1 MVESNFSFKSAD
13 SMVQLL
19 CLLDKESKI
28 LPKMTLS
35 RTKCGYYLQGPARVD
50 TYLICPE
57 LAVNIYYELMK
68 IVFFLLYNGGKWP

>member
-50 TYLICPE
+50 IESGKSNENLFHCIRE
-57 LAVNIYYELMK
+57 VKSEMK
-68 IVFFLLYNGGKWP
+68 I

>member
-1 MVESNFSFKSAD
+1 MDAGSDLSSFDEEDFDAECEKDALAPY
-13 SMVQLL
+13 QN
-19 CLLDKESKI
+19 E
-28 LPKMTLS
+28 P
-35 RTKCGYYLQGPARVD
+35 D